1 MKSEHASLYK
11 RQQLDGVDL
20 DKLLEE
26 IAEAAAAENY
36 YSYYDSSDYGSSDYG
51 SSYYSYSF
59 STTLKLGWCFMVLI
73 SSSSMF

>member
-11 RQQLDGVDL
+11 RQQLVVEDL
-20 DKLLEE
+20 EKLLEDA
-26 IAEAAAAENY
+26 AEAAAVDNY

-73 SSSSMF
+73 SSSSLF

>member
-26 IAEAAAAENY
+26 IAEADAAENY
-36 YSYYDSSDYGSSDYG
+36 YSYYDSSDYG

-73 SSSSMF
+73 SSSSLF